1 MRFAFGIIAL
11 LLASVAAPAQTI
23 QWQGQT
29 FNVSGVK
36 ASIVRLDGEEVLR
49 VERDLRAIPFDSTRL
64 ETTVD
69 EPTFV
74 TLDRLAMTN
83 GVIEVKVRARIL
95 PGTPFAAPQGFIGLA
110 FRVSP
115 DNRRFESIYLRPNV
129 GRAENQAFRNHTVQY
144 FSYPDFK
151 FLKLRGETS
160 AAYETWADVGLD
172 EWITLRLEFDGPRA
186 ALYINGQRSPN
197 LIVNPMKG
205 ATGPGSIGLW
215 VDIGTEGFFTE
226 LRILRQQ

>member
-1 MRFAFGIIAL
+1 MF
-11 LLASVAAPAQTI
+11 VAGVAPQAQTTI
-23 QWQGQT
+23 QWQGRSLT
-29 FNVSGVK
+29 ASGVR
-36 ASIVRLDGEEVLR
+36 ASLVRLDGEEVLR
-49 VERDLRAIPFDSTRL
+49 VERDLRAIPFDSARL

-74 TLDRLAMTN
+74 TLDGLAMRN
-83 GVIEVKVRARIL
+83 GVIEVKLRARIL
-95 PGTPFAAPQGFIGLA
+95 PHSPFAASQGFIGVA
-110 FRVSP
+110 FRVAP
-115 DNRRFESIYLRPNV
+115 GNHTFECIYLRPNV
-129 GRAENQAFRNHTVQY
+129 GRAESQAARNRTVQY
-144 FSYPDFK
+144 YSYPDFK
-151 FLKLRGETS
+151 FVRLRAEPL

-205 ATGPGSIGLW
+205 ANAAGSIGLW
-215 VDIGTEGFFTE
+215 VDIGTEGFFKD